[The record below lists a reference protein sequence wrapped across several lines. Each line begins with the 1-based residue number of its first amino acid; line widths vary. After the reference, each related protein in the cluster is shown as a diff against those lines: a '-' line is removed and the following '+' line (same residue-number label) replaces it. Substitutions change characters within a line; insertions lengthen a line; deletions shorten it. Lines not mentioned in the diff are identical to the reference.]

1 MMKTRLLMAFML
13 LTMTTATW
21 AETATQQL
29 VVWLKGGEK
38 VYFDL
43 AEEPE
48 TTFEEGKLVIKTSR
62 STIYYHLENVL
73 RYTYQGAMTGID
85 SPKVRPGEIIYR
97 QGKDQVA
104 FDGLAD
110 GKRIDIYSMDG
121 KLLRTMQAK
130 GGKQTVVFLAGYPTG
145 TYLIKIDDA
154 TYKFLKR

>member
-1 MMKTRLLMAFML
+1 MKTRLLMAFML

-62 STIYYHLENVL
+62 STVYYHLENVL

-97 QGKDQVA
+97 QGKDQMT
-104 FDGLAD
+104 FDGLPD
-110 GKRIDIYSMDG
+110 GKRIEIYSMDG
-121 KLLRTMQAK
+121 KLLHTQQTK
-130 GGKQTVVFLAGYPTG
+130 GGKQTVVSMANYPTG
-145 TYLIKIDDA
+145 TYLIKMGDA